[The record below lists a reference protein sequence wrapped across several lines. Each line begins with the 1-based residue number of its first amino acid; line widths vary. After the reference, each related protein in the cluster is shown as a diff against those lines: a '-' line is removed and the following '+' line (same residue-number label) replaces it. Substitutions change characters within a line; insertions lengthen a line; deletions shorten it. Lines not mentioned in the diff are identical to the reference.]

1 MGCVND
7 PRVRYVVVT
16 VRPSDTEITQWAFA
30 ARNGDRAAL
39 ERFIRATQ
47 RDVWRF
53 VAHLADVR
61 LADDLAQETYLRAL
75 GSLARFEGRSSAR
88 TWLLSI
94 ARRVVVDQIRAASV
108 RPKKADVSDW
118 QAVAE
123 RSRPVEG
130 FEAGVVLEELV
141 RALDPDRREAF
152 VLTQT
157 LGLSYADAAEVCACP
172 VGTIRSRVARARD
185 DLIAGMQEPKQ
196 RFAI

>member
-1 MGCVND
+1 M
-7 PRVRYVVVT
+7 
-16 VRPSDTEITQWAFA
+16 RPTDTEITQWAFA
-30 ARNGDRAAL
+30 ARRGDRAAM

-61 LADDLAQETYLRAL
+61 LADDLAQETFLRAL
-75 GSLARFEGRSSAR
+75 GSLPRFEGRSSAR

-94 ARRVVVDQIRAASV
+94 ARRVVVDQIRATSV
-108 RPKKADVSDW
+108 RPKRADVSDW

-123 RSRPVEG
+123 RAQPATG
-130 FEAGVVLEELV
+130 FEESVVLQELV

-157 LGLSYADAAEVCACP
+157 LGLSYADAAEVCDCP

-185 DLIAGMQEPKQ
+185 DLIASLRENDNPKR